1 MVKKIKQNGLN
12 FQEIRLVFEDASRQ
26 LIVALPNNYGNDPF
40 FNEIRNEMAKGHQ
53 VEITDNLLD
62 NAGNQKLDMGSP
74 RGSGF
79 KFNNPIDIFITF
91 NTVKKLLFS
100 NEWNALQSSS
110 STSNALTPYLDF
122 EYQRLFTWKCAVNY
136 AQEKKIELLNSLEW
150 TNKEHPELIDHIRN
164 LNNQLVHV
172 EQFLNSPL
180 ANEEQALRV
189 FLNDYLKNK
198 NKLTAHGVISL
209 FKQLI
214 TSGIFCEGIIKNV
227 LSENITIPQ
236 PDLSSCPEKLTPLGK
251 QFFMLDEFEF
261 LKKNPLENMHFGNK
275 PSLWVKWCS
284 WISETFSNNKV
295 KSIFRGL
302 ISTKYR
308 AFIGDNSSM
317 LDVAREEYRKNN
329 SKYAVEL
336 LKNITLSTAI
346 VDKEIIAKACYEL
359 AVIFC
364 KEALSKKDP
373 LKLNEAAEWVSR
385 AALHDKGN
393 NITILHEQLEP
404 YRSDS
409 FFKFF
414 IEACYKKSPY
424 IGIKVLEEPNLFLTS
439 GDREFHSMDLYSVIH
454 DANWTSE
461 TAVIAIDKIA
471 LLNPTKNI
479 VNLNTLHNCFY
490 KYPEACMRILRHE
503 NLCKL
508 IHYGQQD
515 LGSIL
520 NDSADK
526 LIEQIE
532 QESNTPSIELLSY
545 IKHAQSLDLTN
556 YNKNYTG
563 LRVLED
569 KNIQLIN
576 AIAIKGESSSE
587 FKELLQVIF
596 TESTFFNSGIY
607 DNKDEYVPNSGMAT
621 NL

>member
-1 MVKKIKQNGLN
+1 
-12 FQEIRLVFEDASRQ
+12 
-26 LIVALPNNYGNDPF
+26 
-40 FNEIRNEMAKGHQ
+40 
-53 VEITDNLLD
+53 
-62 NAGNQKLDMGSP
+62 
-74 RGSGF
+74 
-79 KFNNPIDIFITF
+79 
-91 NTVKKLLFS
+91 
-100 NEWNALQSSS
+100 
-110 STSNALTPYLDF
+110 
-122 EYQRLFTWKCAVNY
+122 
-136 AQEKKIELLNSLEW
+136 
-150 TNKEHPELIDHIRN
+150 
-164 LNNQLVHV
+164 
-172 EQFLNSPL
+172 
-180 ANEEQALRV
+180 
-189 FLNDYLKNK
+189 
-198 NKLTAHGVISL
+198 
-209 FKQLI
+209 
-214 TSGIFCEGIIKNV
+214 
-227 LSENITIPQ
+227 
-236 PDLSSCPEKLTPLGK
+236 
-251 QFFMLDEFEF
+251 
-261 LKKNPLENMHFGNK
+261 
-275 PSLWVKWCS
+275 
-284 WISETFSNNKV
+284 
-295 KSIFRGL
+295 
-302 ISTKYR
+302 
-308 AFIGDNSSM
+308 M